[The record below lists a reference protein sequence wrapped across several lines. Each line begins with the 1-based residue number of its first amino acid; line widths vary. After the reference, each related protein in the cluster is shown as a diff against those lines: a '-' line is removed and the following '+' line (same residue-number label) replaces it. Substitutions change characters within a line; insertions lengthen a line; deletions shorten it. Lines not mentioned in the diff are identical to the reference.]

1 MKDKKKNTTLNDLLN
16 PINCIGEE
24 VRELD
29 TNLKISDGAGY
40 VLIAHPFIKNKL
52 IFIRCHELFTLNGI
66 LISLRGLIHEKKKV
80 DEEIANKLND
90 LILFVI
96 SSSIIFFSCIKLLN
110 ETKIP
115 FNENNS

>member
-29 TNLKISDGAGY
+29 TNLKISDGSGY
-40 VLIAHPFIKNKL
+40 VLISHPFIENKL

-90 LILFVI
+90 LILL
-96 SSSIIFFSCIKLLN
+96 IKLVDTYNGINKKYNCTIKNKKLY
-110 ETKIP
+110 IL
-115 FNENNS
+115 

>member
-1 MKDKKKNTTLNDLLN
+1 MKDKKKNTTLDDLLN

-29 TNLKISDGAGY
+29 TKLKISDGTGY
-40 VLIAHPFIKNKL
+40 VLRSHPFIENKL

-90 LILFVI
+90 LILL
-96 SSSIIFFSCIKLLN
+96 IKLVDTYNGINKKYNCTIKNKKLY
-110 ETKIP
+110 IL
-115 FNENNS
+115 

>member
-1 MKDKKKNTTLNDLLN
+1 MKDKKKNITLNDLLN

-24 VRELD
+24 VHELD

-52 IFIRCHELFTLNGI
+52 IFIRSHELFTLNGI
-66 LISLRGLIHEKKKV
+66 LISLRSLIHEKKKV

-90 LILFVI
+90 LILL
-96 SSSIIFFSCIKLLN
+96 IKLVDTYNGINKKYNCTIKNKKLY
-110 ETKIP
+110 IL
-115 FNENNS
+115 